1 MNRGF
6 SIGLIDVTP
15 GENLMKAKRSLV
27 SEGYDKCNTYIRQ
40 LEEGK
45 LQLQP
50 GCSPEQTLEVNQF
63 LVVAFFQNHNFN
75 YSGIDFKRTF

>member
-1 MNRGF
+1 MIIFFLVNRGF

-27 SEGYDKCNTYIRQ
+27 SEGYDKCNNYIRQ
-40 LEEGK
+40 LQDGK

-50 GCSPEQTLEVNQF
+50 GCSPEQTLEVNEF
-63 LVVAFFQNHNFN
+63 LV
-75 YSGIDFKRTF
+75 KE

>member
-40 LEEGK
+40 LQEGK

-50 GCSPEQTLEVNQF
+50 GCSPEQTLEVTKNC
-63 LVVAFFQNHNFN
+63 FQNSKKKIFFL
-75 YSGIDFKRTF
+75 GINFKRTF